1 MFFQLLKGYLH
12 EVGMEDGVEN
22 TEENME
28 ENLYISNPVRIL
40 HLFRPF
46 HRKGRDHIY
55 LYTLKL

>member
-1 MFFQLLKGYLH
+1 
-12 EVGMEDGVEN
+12 MEDGVEN